1 MPNIENNGKNF
12 RKIGSNHHKIE
23 ELNEKIKLTRPRVP
37 PKKFIQSESELDIEK
52 SKAEVKENTQEEI
65 KELDKLLEEKM
76 TDIVHRQ
83 EVMYAYV
90 RKLDGKSL
98 IVPVKEIKNYKEP
111 IISSNK
117 YKLSIKGKLDPEFVF
132 IDYVAESEEKLKE
145 KINSKL
151 PRVIKTPLKFA
162 GTASDLSDMD
172 KPIEPK
178 KVEDPNL
185 DKNLKDQLQ
194 QLKKNIMEAIVGTV
208 RDGQIYCGHNVWISI
223 REYEESKSTA
233 ARGKLASKY
242 SRFVKEISCNIFG
255 TEALRTCTLIKRCS
269 SIRLNSNP
277 KPLLDQNKLYAVQE
291 LFSYYLET
299 EEGKSPD
306 EIRYELVHVG
316 VYIANAKNETATDH
330 SAGLFEINC
339 QPRHNQNDA
348 TCDFVAQESIS
359 NVESW
364 DHHGEVDEADTV
376 DMVDMVDVVDKM
388 DIENEINEDPEEK
401 EKDGDFVGN
410 DINLDDFSNT
420 IELDSDEDIEDS
432 IDYNVE
438 FDEYLII
445 DDDLKNVTVTNDTAS
460 FTGDDR
466 IMFSESGLTV
476 SDVMLMLQGL
486 NVRFGTTR
494 SMQNALL
501 DFIKCLAGPSFK
513 SWNYSSYKMSK
524 TVAPPKTSM
533 KKVFYCSECN
543 IVLGDMLLSEEKKV
557 PMTCVNCEKKY
568 EISKKF
574 EDYFISLDL
583 KYQLQKLLD
592 RKDIQESMLKN
603 NSRVAHEDEDVIK
616 DITDGELFQQ
626 NVTDPYALSLNF
638 SLDGAQLFKS
648 AKKAFWPLQA
658 HLNCLFGK
666 TRFRHPLIV
675 VLWQTEKEP
684 SPNMLNLI
692 MNELIVQCNYINK
705 EGGLEVTDI
714 LTGSVI
720 TKPIILYCA
729 CVDSVAR
736 PIMQNRLQF
745 NGYYGCSYCYLIGLH
760 KEGCVRY
767 PMGKQI
773 PEIRD
778 HETHLEDLKLVN
790 EMGIKSVH
798 GVKGES
804 VLLTID
810 NFDIIW
816 NLPPDYMHNSLMGV
830 TKQLTMFWKSALK
843 KAEYEKLKKRMSH
856 VKLSRDLRRSL
867 RSLDHIAKYKAL
879 EWKMWLLFV
888 SVPCLFDIIDEDM
901 HKSYQLFVNSIFILL
916 KKDITLDEIDNCEC
930 DLFQF
935 VGNCQSQYGIK
946 FMTYNIHTLMHYC
959 ESVRRCGPL
968 WSLSAFPFESAI
980 GRFIKEINAPNG
992 CLKQISEK
1000 WLRRCTFESYIE
1012 NNTSNSS
1019 CSVEY
1024 CKLLL
1029 QNKNYVHDATRL
1041 ENVTLLGIGSE
1052 NEEVENLMRKSIKN
1066 RNLRVDIF
1074 QRCIYKDFYLHTS
1087 NYSRVMKTCDSVVQ
1101 LSDNRVMDIQYIVKT
1116 DNKCYICCHEWIIVP
1131 NEFNGPTLQS
1141 TVSHILKV
1149 KEKLKVMNVLN
1160 IDAQNQRKK
1169 KSQTPANK
1177 SAKSIEVV
1185 GNKKPNAIN
1194 KRRSMDSADKKGPP
1208 PKKSKI
1214 DSNKENKIIEKNV
1227 QNLSTIT
1234 ELKKNEELSE
1244 SSPETMP
1251 NDFNGALDNAC
1262 AMSTLPSCISNETES
1277 TTDCSKKKLPDSV
1290 SKTAVNAVPNDTNNK
1305 SKLSSN
1311 SSAEVAKVTGKPTFT
1326 SSNPNVVKGNTSD
1339 KDKAIKSKVLNCS
1352 DKTTAALEAK
1362 EKEIK
1367 QLKKK
1372 LNDAKDSIERY
1383 KILLMDKHKE
1393 VQKYQQVNLDLQ
1405 IKILDR
1411 VDENDSKAIDVVTG
1425 KPASEA
1431 AVGYVRKHDNQ
1442 IHCGNNIY
1450 ICKNSYDNA
1459 RNKAASSKGGTENG
1473 LSKFVKDISTV
1484 IFGSETLKMSSVTG
1498 KPCNRYK
1505 SAAKP
1510 ALDSMKLN
1518 SVYAI
1523 FKFYMSD
1530 TLQYDPVRIAQE
1542 TTHVGTYIAQKI
1554 QDLNKKKRIPKKKN
1568 VEQNF
1573 YEEVIEKVQKVDED
1587 DTDKDN
1593 YSDSGDISEKEEEE
1607 EERGEEEEEE
1617 EEEEENDDDEVRTIG
1632 SDEKND

>member
-1 MPNIENNGKNF
+1 MLLTLKNGLAETLTLND
-12 RKIGSNHHKIE
+12 HDTDKIE

-316 VYIANAKNETATDH
+316 VYIASKCADLSRNNAKNETATDH

-879 EWKMWLLFV
+879 EWKMWLLF
-888 SVPCLFDIIDEDM
+888 
-901 HKSYQLFVNSIFILL
+901 
-916 KKDITLDEIDNCEC
+916 
-930 DLFQF
+930 
-935 VGNCQSQYGIK
+935 
-946 FMTYNIHTLMHYC
+946 
-959 ESVRRCGPL
+959 
-968 WSLSAFPFESAI
+968 
-980 GRFIKEINAPNG
+980 
-992 CLKQISEK
+992 
-1000 WLRRCTFESYIE
+1000 
-1012 NNTSNSS
+1012 
-1019 CSVEY
+1019 
-1024 CKLLL
+1024 
-1029 QNKNYVHDATRL
+1029 
-1041 ENVTLLGIGSE
+1041 
-1052 NEEVENLMRKSIKN
+1052 
-1066 RNLRVDIF
+1066 
-1074 QRCIYKDFYLHTS
+1074 
-1087 NYSRVMKTCDSVVQ
+1087 
-1101 LSDNRVMDIQYIVKT
+1101 
-1116 DNKCYICCHEWIIVP
+1116 
-1131 NEFNGPTLQS
+1131 
-1141 TVSHILKV
+1141 
-1149 KEKLKVMNVLN
+1149 
-1160 IDAQNQRKK
+1160 QNQRKK